1 MTDTLLTN
9 DAAAQADTQAAQG
22 SQQAGAG
29 ATAPGNGSG
38 NGASDGSQGTAG
50 NDQQAGTQQAGDESQ
65 AGTDQQGQDAGNDT
79 AATAPSGGYELKLPE
94 KTLLNNAAVQS
105 TAAIAQELGL
115 NNEQAQKL
123 LEHQSQA
130 VTAYQQSQQQVWN
143 NQTKAWRDAV
153 AADPEI
159 GGPHLEA
166 NVAHARAVINK
177 YGSPA
182 FVAALNETGLGNHP
196 ELVRFVVNI
205 GKAAADDGT
214 LVSGARGGAG
224 QKTLADNLYP
234 DMK

>member
-9 DAAAQADTQAAQG
+9 NAAAQADTQAAQG

-50 NDQQAGTQQAGDESQ
+50 NDQQAGTQQAGDKSQ
-65 AGTDQQGQDAGNDT
+65 AGTDQQGQAAGKDT
-79 AATAPSGGYELKLPE
+79 AATAPDAYELKLPE
-94 KTLLNNAAVQS
+94 KTLLNAAAVQS
-105 TAAIAQELGL
+105 TAAIAKELGL
-115 NNEQAQKL
+115 SNEQAQKL

-214 LVSGARGGAG
+214 LVNGARGGAG

>member
-9 DAAAQADTQAAQG
+9 NAAAQADTQAAQG

-50 NDQQAGTQQAGDESQ
+50 NDQQAGTQQAGDKSQ
-65 AGTDQQGQDAGNDT
+65 AGTDQQGQAAGKDT
-79 AATAPSGGYELKLPE
+79 AATAPDAYELKLPE
-94 KTLLNNAAVQS
+94 KTLLNAAAVQS
-105 TAAIAQELGL
+105 TAAIAKELGL
-115 NNEQAQKL
+115 SNEQAQKL